1 MKNALIIALVGIVVW
16 FGLSI
21 VRLENERYALELEI
35 CGRFDPGKPST
46 LGKRDEC
53 LARVQTR
60 TSAIYNLLY
69 GLKLI

>member
-1 MKNALIIALVGIVVW
+1 MKNALIVVLLAIVMW

-35 CGRFDPGKPST
+35 CGRFDPGNPST

-60 TSAIYNLLY
+60 TSSVYNLLY